1 MDFGERDQNKTMLD
15 EY

>member
-1 MDFGERDQNKTMLD
+1 MDFGEGDQNKTMLD